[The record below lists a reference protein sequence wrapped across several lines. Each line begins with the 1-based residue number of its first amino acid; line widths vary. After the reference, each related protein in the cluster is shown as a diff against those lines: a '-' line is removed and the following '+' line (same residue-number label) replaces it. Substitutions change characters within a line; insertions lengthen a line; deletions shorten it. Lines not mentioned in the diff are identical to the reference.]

1 MIRVNKCIF
10 TSVLALSFLTSTGFS
25 FYTECQNDITDT
37 ISDTYVEASS
47 DIPVVNLHTES
58 IIKMPDSDILELNA
72 KDNEP
77 EVPKIYNVSLVEVPK
92 ITLNTES
99 ILTSD
104 QSTEEV
110 VIADKIEDSTE
121 QNDTSEESQDIVV
134 VENHEAIII
143 PTEED
148 TPEDM
153 ETGIVIPF
161 ENVAGPEHI
170 TKQSGTFAG
179 PSGKETYYNLNMSG
193 CVLIMRNLGYSEDEY
208 PVWTRDDGVKMFGYY
223 VMVAANTYAYPKGTV
238 IETSMGTAM
247 VVDHCVRAESE
258 QLLDIAVTW

>member
-1 MIRVNKCIF
+1 MLKVNKCIF

-25 FYTECQNDITDT
+25 FYTEYQNDITDT
-37 ISDTYVEASS
+37 VPDTYVEASS
-47 DIPVVNLHTES
+47 EIPVVNLHTES
-58 IIKMPDSDILELNA
+58 MIKIPDSDILELNA
-72 KDNEP
+72 EDNEP

-92 ITLNTES
+92 ITLSTES
-99 ILTSD
+99 VLTSEQGID
-104 QSTEEV
+104 EV
-110 VIADKIEDSTE
+110 IIADEIEDSTE
-121 QNDTSEESQDIVV
+121 QSDTSEESQDIVV
-134 VENHEAIII
+134 VESHEAIIT
-143 PTEED
+143 PAED
-148 TPEDM
+148 TPESM

-193 CVLIMRNLGYSEDEY
+193 CVSIMRNLGYSEDEY